1 MVRCLKEVKLKPSEA
16 IKILEE
22 IKEDNNGMYKYHQ
35 LYCTAINMGI
45 LAIETLE
52 KQKGTFEWCSD
63 CAEYDKERHCCHRFT
78 KVIRQTVEECK
89 KEYANEGWIPV
100 TKALPKEDC
109 TCRVTVKTG
118 YYNCCYNYVKNCYWN
133 EQDKCFEEWSDYQ
146 DCYVPVSEVIAWKPC
161 EDPYIEEK
169 EE

>member
-1 MVRCLKEVKLKPSEA
+1 MKLKPSEA

-100 TKALPKEDC
+100 T
-109 TCRVTVKTG
+109 
-118 YYNCCYNYVKNCYWN
+118 
-133 EQDKCFEEWSDYQ
+133 
-146 DCYVPVSEVIAWKPC
+146 
-161 EDPYIEEK
+161 EK
-169 EE
+169 EPTETGLYLVTENTVVERKWVTRMRIAKCEVSKLHDGRVDVCWRGYGGKVLAWRPLPEPYTEEEA

>member
-1 MVRCLKEVKLKPSEA
+1 MKLKPSEA

-100 TKALPKEDC
+100 MERLPKEDC
-109 TCRVTVKTG
+109 ECRVTEDNGHFK
-118 YYNCCYNYVKNCYWN
+118 YVVDCYWSN
-133 EQDKCFEEWSDYQ
+133 HKKQFEVWSDYY
-146 DCYVPVSEVIAWKPC
+146 DCYIPIVNVTAWKPIEKPYTE
-161 EDPYIEEK
+161 EDNDK
-169 EE
+169 